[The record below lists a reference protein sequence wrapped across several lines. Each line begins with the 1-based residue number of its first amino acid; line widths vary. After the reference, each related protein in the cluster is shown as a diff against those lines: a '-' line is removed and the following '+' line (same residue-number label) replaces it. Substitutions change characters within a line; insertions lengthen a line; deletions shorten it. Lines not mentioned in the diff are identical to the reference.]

1 MTEASGEEG
10 EEDAESG
17 QSAYA
22 LHVGPEFQ
30 VPQRVLQ
37 IGGKYDPL
45 PRREKTRSW
54 LALGLV
60 GLLAL
65 IASALVG
72 LTAAKALAI
81 DDTKDLIDGILSPL
95 IALAGAALGFYF
107 GGHHGSG

>member
-1 MTEASGEEG
+1 MTEASEEEH
-10 EEDAESG
+10 EEQAGSERPPYTLQLGS
-17 QSAYA
+17 
-22 LHVGPEFQ
+22 EFQ

-65 IASALVG
+65 LTSALVG

-95 IALAGAALGFYF
+95 IALTGAALGFYF